1 VAVAN
6 QLPLDGCCFGAN
18 IYPEGRPSELM
29 AGQRTSLMTVSPDY
43 FRVMGIPLRRG
54 RLLNEIDVRSD
65 PTLAVIS
72 ESAATRYWGDR
83 DPIGTYGRLGNPGG
97 ARVQVVGVVGDVRND
112 GLSNP
117 PVPDIYVLSTL
128 RRLDSMHFVVRS
140 ARPVAAL
147 LPEVRRAVSSVD
159 PELPIHHVASMRE
172 VVQRSMSL
180 ERAATVLTAFFAAA
194 ALLLAMLG
202 VYGILSYFVRHRR
215 VEIGTRVA
223 LGATSRSVLA
233 LIVSG
238 GLMLAAV
245 GVVAG
250 GLLGLGASLYL
261 VRVFEI
267 GDIGLVPFASATAIV
282 IVVALAA
289 SAVPAWRA
297 SLLSPMAAIRD

>member
-1 VAVAN
+1 
-6 QLPLDGCCFGAN
+6 
-18 IYPEGRPSELM
+18 
-29 AGQRTSLMTVSPDY
+29 
-43 FRVMGIPLRRG
+43 
-54 RLLNEIDVRSD
+54 
-65 PTLAVIS
+65 
-72 ESAATRYWGDR
+72 
-83 DPIGTYGRLGNPGG
+83 
-97 ARVQVVGVVGDVRND
+97 
-112 GLSNP
+112 
-117 PVPDIYVLSTL
+117 
-128 RRLDSMHFVVRS
+128 
-140 ARPVAAL
+140 
-147 LPEVRRAVSSVD
+147 
-159 PELPIHHVASMRE
+159 
-172 VVQRSMSL
+172 
-180 ERAATVLTAFFAAA
+180 
-194 ALLLAMLG
+194 
-202 VYGILSYFVRHRR
+202 VRHRR